1 MFGWE
6 FPPFISGGLG
16 TACHGLSR
24 GLVSNGVEV
33 TFVVPTMRRMSVEAL
48 SGIRIVAAD
57 EVAVSAELEKA
68 LRRSEVRLKS
78 RFSVPGALSPYHT
91 VESFKEM
98 TSRFSR
104 VQAGLGGAERL
115 SVLDFTGNY
124 GRDLWAEVSRYG
136 LIGELLGLSEEFDV
150 VHAHDWLTYFAGVNA
165 KRVSGKPLVVHVHA
179 TEFDRSGEHVNQGV
193 YDIERFGMAEADRVV
208 AVSYYTKNVLV
219 KRYGV
224 DPSKVEV
231 VHNAVDKACQLSRY
245 GIKRGLKEKV
255 VLFLGRVTM
264 QKGPDYFLQS
274 AALVLKR
281 LRNVRFVMA
290 GSGDMLPRMINWM
303 AGLRIADRFHFT
315 GFLRGV
321 DVERMYAMSDLY
333 VMPSVSEPFGITPF
347 EALLYDVPIIISR
360 QSGVGEVLRNAV
372 KVDFWDVHKLAD
384 QMIRLLTD
392 ERYARAVV
400 EHCREEL
407 QSIEW
412 DTAGS
417 RVRDIYQGPKTWM
430 ASGGKATEM
439 RAPFLTPYSSISCLE
454 R

>member
-1 MFGWE
+1 MRVLMFGWE

-16 TACHGLSR
+16 TACYGLSR
-24 GLVSNGVEV
+24 GLVSSGVEV
-33 TFVVPTMRRMSVEAL
+33 TFVLPTKRRMEVAAIP
-48 SGIRIVAAD
+48 GIRLLAAD
-57 EVAVSAELEKA
+57 EMAADEEMEKA
-68 LRRSEVRLKS
+68 FRRFESGSKR
-78 RFSVPGALSPYHT
+78 RFSFLQALSPYHT
-91 VESFKEM
+91 VQSVHELNTRLARIQADLKGV
-98 TSRFSR
+98 RHFS
-104 VQAGLGGAERL
+104 VM
-115 SVLDFTGNY
+115 DFTGNY

-136 LIGELLGLSEEFDV
+136 LVGELLGLSEEFDV
-150 VHAHDWLTYFAGVNA
+150 IHAHDWLTYIAGVNA
-165 KRVSGKPLVVHVHA
+165 KRVSGTPLVVHVHA

-193 YDIERFGMAEADRVV
+193 YDIERYGMQEADRII
-208 AVSYYTKNVLV
+208 AVSYYTKHLIV

-231 VHNAVDKACQLSRY
+231 VHNAVDKECQLDRY
-245 GIKRGLKEKV
+245 GIRRGLKEKV

-264 QKGPDYFLQS
+264 QKGPDYFLQA

-281 LRNVRFVMA
+281 MRNVRFVMA

-347 EALLYDVPIIISR
+347 EALLYDVPIIISK

-372 KVDFWDVHKLAD
+372 KVDFWDVHKLAE
-384 QMIRLLTD
+384 QMVRLLTD
-392 ERYARAVV
+392 DRYARMVV

-407 QSIEW
+407 QGIEW

-417 RVRDIYQGPKTWM
+417 RVREIYQGII
-430 ASGGKATEM
+430 A
-439 RAPFLTPYSSISCLE
+439 
-454 R
+454 

>member
-1 MFGWE
+1 MRVLMFGWE

-16 TACHGLSR
+16 TACYGLSR
-24 GLVSNGVEV
+24 GLVSSGVEV
-33 TFVVPTMRRMSVEAL
+33 TFVLPTKRHLEVPMIP
-48 SGIRIVAAD
+48 GIKLLAAD
-57 EVAVSAELEKA
+57 EITVSEEMEKA
-68 LRRSEVRLKS
+68 LKRSEIRAKS
-78 RFSVPGALSPYHT
+78 RFAFPEALSPYYT
-91 VESFKEM
+91 VQSFKEM
-98 TSRFSR
+98 TSRFAS
-104 VQAGLGGAERL
+104 VQAGLSGSRPF
-115 SVLDFTGNY
+115 SILDFTGNY

-150 VHAHDWLTYFAGVNA
+150 IHAHDWLTYIAGVNA

-193 YDIERFGMAEADRVV
+193 YDIERYGMGEADRIV
-208 AVSYYTKNVLV
+208 AVSYYTKNLIV

-231 VHNAVDKACQLSRY
+231 VHNAVDKECQLSRY
-245 GIKRGLKEKV
+245 GIKRGLKERV
-255 VLFLGRVTM
+255 VHILGRVTM
-264 QKGPDYFLQS
+264 QKGPDYFLQA

-281 LRNVRFVMA
+281 MRNVRFVMA

-360 QSGVGEVLRNAV
+360 QSGVGEVLKNAV
-372 KVDFWDVHKLAD
+372 KVDFWDVHRLAD

-392 ERYARAVV
+392 ERYAQAVV
-400 EHCREEL
+400 EQCRGEL
-407 QSIEW
+407 QGIEW

-417 RVRDIYQGPKTWM
+417 RVRELYE
-430 ASGGKATEM
+430 SLRGKG
-439 RAPFLTPYSSISCLE
+439 
-454 R
+454 